1 MAFYIATKIYFN
13 NTIHIKKEETLL
25 VHQYKL
31 NGQNIVIDSNSG
43 AIHSV
48 DCLAYDMISIFKEL
62 DRKQVV
68 NQIKE
73 RYKQED
79 IEEINACY
87 EDIIALEESGQLFT
101 NDTFYGLSQANPDKN
116 DVIKALCLH
125 VAHTCNLNCS
135 YCFAAQG
142 KYSGG
147 EVLMPYNVG
156 KQALDF
162 LVNNSGNRVNLEVD
176 FFGGEP
182 LMNWQVVKD
191 LVAYGRSL
199 EKINN
204 KKFRFTLTTNGVL
217 IDEEVIEFSNKEMS
231 NVVLSLDGRKEV
243 HDTFRV
249 NSAGNGSYD
258 KIVPKFKKFVES
270 RNGKN
275 YYIRGT
281 FTHNNLDF
289 TNDILHIANL
299 GFDEISM
306 EPVVC
311 PQDDPVAL
319 KESDL
324 PIIFEQYEKLAKE
337 MIKREKEGNSF
348 DFYHYTLDLT
358 HGPCIH
364 KRVLGCG
371 VGTEYMA
378 VTPSGELFPCHQ
390 FVGYKELTLG
400 NIWEGVKYNNIQ
412 DKFRNSNLYTKKE
425 CENCWA
431 NFYCSGGCPA
441 NGYMATDDINGV
453 YEYGCKIFK
462 KRMECAIMIKVVKEM
477 EE

>member
-1 MAFYIATKIYFN
+1 M
-13 NTIHIKKEETLL
+13 

-31 NGQNIVIDSNSG
+31 NGQNIVLDTNSG

-48 DCLAYDMISIFKEL
+48 DDLAYDMISIFKEL
-62 DRKQVV
+62 DKKEVV
-68 NQIKE
+68 KEIIKKYSNE
-73 RYKQED
+73 NLD
-79 IEEINACY
+79 NINECY
-87 EDIIALEESGQLFT
+87 EDIITLEQEGQLFT
-101 NDTFYGLSQANPDKN
+101 EDSFYELGKGKMSKSN
-116 DVIKALCLH
+116 VIKALCLH

-142 KYSGG
+142 KYTG
-147 EVLMPYNVG
+147 EEALMSYEVG
-156 KQALDF
+156 KEAFDF
-162 LVNNSGNRVNLEVD
+162 LVKNSGDRVNLEVD

-199 EKINN
+199 EQIHN

-217 IDEEVIEFSNKEMS
+217 VDDEVIEFSNKEMT

-243 HDTFRV
+243 HDAFRV
-249 NSAGNGSYD
+249 NYAGEGSYD
-258 KIVPKFKKFVES
+258 NVVPKFKKFVES
-270 RNGKN
+270 RKGQN

-289 TNDILHIANL
+289 TEDIRHMAEL
-299 GFDEISM
+299 GFDELSM

-311 PQDDPVAL
+311 SKDEPAVLTEA
-319 KESDL
+319 DL
-324 PIIFEQYEKLAKE
+324 PIIFEQYEKLALE
-337 MIKREKEGNSF
+337 MIKRDKEGRPFN
-348 DFYHYTLDLT
+348 FYHYTLDLT

-364 KRVLGCG
+364 KRVVGCG

-378 VTPSGELFPCHQ
+378 VTPSGDLFPCHQ

-400 NIWEGVKYNNIQ
+400 NIWEGVKNPQIQ

-425 CENCWA
+425 CEDCWA

-441 NGYMATDDINGV
+441 NGYMETGDINGV

-462 KRMECAIMIKVVKEM
+462 KRMECAIMIKVVKALGE
-477 EE
+477 